1 MSQSYVQSYGYVWII
16 FSFQVGNSTQ
26 RKLINKSQI
35 QFYCM
40 QWTLSNNRWGLWKWF
55 VKSAYVFR
63 VMHPFPRYNNLTSS
77 SQLLRTV
84 KAREG
89 LALLGSKASHAG
101 AEHRDSRGED
111 SYPALGLGHAA
122 LKWREARLGVCAW
135 WSSGSWLQ
143 LKANDCDLRTK
154 SRVNCFALGLFL
166 CNLPP
171 QPSSVC
177 TNPPAQP
184 ALSETWPL
192 YTSLHA
198 GSM

>member
-1 MSQSYVQSYGYVWII
+1 MDMYGSYFPSKLEIQPKENWLTRARYS
-16 FSFQVGNSTQ
+16 STVCSGPC
-26 RKLINKSQI
+26 LTTGEASD
-35 QFYCM
+35 
-40 QWTLSNNRWGLWKWF
+40 WWF